1 MPQQTN
7 TGELSSLLSEKR
19 QVRRSLETYLYTDV
33 GSREQQQAL
42 NEPYFFVMGKEDK
55 VPWIPFGFVAPP
67 MPTRYRH
74 GDVERFASNLV
85 SPLPAMDQL
94 VKAYHAYQKS
104 LRAAD
109 EVQVWSI
116 DHIGDHQVHHST
128 LLGYISRFLSRHG
141 STEVLRS
148 WLSINHGLGDDLIT
162 EGSED
167 PAPPVETP
175 TLTGRPTGPVQF
187 FENLLEAWGL
197 DEEAG
202 AKLLGFEGTIEL
214 SDLLSGTVSLRGRDT
229 KDRLRHLLEIGFALD
244 SLFRNENSVRMW
256 LREPLGELGDESPL
270 DHLREGSM
278 EHLLRL
284 RQLVEFLSGR

>member
-1 MPQQTN
+1 MPQETN
-7 TGELSSLLSEKR
+7 IGERSLFLEEERQVSRSLKTYLSE
-19 QVRRSLETYLYTDV
+19 QIHTDV

-42 NEPYFFVMGKEDK
+42 NEPIVVVMNKGKKDS
-55 VPWIPFGFVAPP
+55 WIPVGLVAPP
-67 MPTRYRH
+67 MPTGYT
-74 GDVERFASNLV
+74 LV
-85 SPLPAMDQL
+85 STDAFRRWLWFTRGSEPVGL
-94 VKAYHAYQKS
+94 VAPPMPTGYTP
-104 LRAAD
+104 
-109 EVQVWSI
+109 V
-116 DHIGDHQVHHST
+116 ST
-128 LLGYISRFLSRHG
+128 DAFRR
-141 STEVLRS
+141 
-148 WLSINHGLGDDLIT
+148 WLSITRGSGDDLIT
-162 EGSED
+162 EVSED
-167 PAPPVETP
+167 PAPPVETT
-175 TLTGRPTGPVQF
+175 TLTGRATGPVQF
-187 FENLLEAWGL
+187 FENLVESWGL
-197 DEEAG
+197 DEEAS